1 MSEDVQTPEQP
12 AVEQTPAQPVE
23 TTAPSF
29 RDTFKSKVGDE
40 AFASFEKYGDDD
52 SFVNGILSAQSMIG
66 KKGDIPAEDATPEQ
80 RKEFWD
86 KLGGADIKLA
96 VPELGEEFGDLAAE
110 LTETYGGITQ
120 RIQEIAAEEYGKAA
134 NLPELIQS
142 VMGRYLQEDALAVKQ
157 GQADNAAQTQEQF
170 NKLAVEVGLAP
181 EALKSTVEGVMAK
194 YGWDS
199 NTSVTKALYTLA
211 KETAESTTLKDAVLT
226 NTQEG
231 LDAQIAEISAS
242 DEYLRQEG
250 PQHDLAIEKLKK
262 LWDKKL
268 ELEKG

>member
-1 MSEDVQTPEQP
+1 MSEEVQTPEQP
-12 AVEQTPAQPVE
+12 AAEQTPAQPVE
-23 TTAPSF
+23 VATPSF
-29 RDTFKSKVGDE
+29 RDAFKEKVGDE
-40 AFASFEKYGDDD
+40 AFKSFEKYADDD
-52 SFVNGILSAQSMIG
+52 SLANGIMSAQSMIG

-86 KLGGADIKLA
+86 KLGGSDIALTA
-96 VPELGEEFGDLAAE
+96 PEFGEEFGDLAAE
-110 LTETYGGITQ
+110 LKESYGGITQ
-120 RIQEIAAEEYGKAA
+120 RIQEIAAEEIGNAK
-134 NLPELIQS
+134 NVPELIQNI
-142 VMGRYLQEDALAVKQ
+142 MGKYLQEDALAVKQ
-157 GQADNAAQTQEQF
+157 SQADNAAQTQEQF

-194 YGWDS
+194 YGWDGT
-199 NTSVTKALYTLA
+199 TSVTKALYTLA
-211 KETAESTTLKDAVLT
+211 KETSESTTLKDAVLT

-231 LDAQIAEISAS
+231 LDTQIAEISAS

-262 LWDKKL
+262 LWEKKL